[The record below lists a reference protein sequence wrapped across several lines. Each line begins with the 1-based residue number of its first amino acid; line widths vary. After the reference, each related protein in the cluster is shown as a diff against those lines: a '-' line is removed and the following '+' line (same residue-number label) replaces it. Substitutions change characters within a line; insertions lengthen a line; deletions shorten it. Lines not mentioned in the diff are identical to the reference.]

1 MKIIMEYRGGGKTF
15 KAIFYAYMVNGII
28 ITHTENNAKNIIK
41 KSNELNMPIE
51 AVGINEY
58 LQNKEKYRDRITV
71 IDELQLT
78 LSSLIDNL
86 IYATDSDIEVIN
98 LQQNKGGN

>member
-1 MKIIMEYRGGGKTF
+1 MKIILENRSNGKTF

-28 ITHTENNAKNIIK
+28 ITSTEKNADTIIEMSK
-41 KSNELNMPIE
+41 EMNTPIK

-58 LQNKEKYRDRITV
+58 LQNKDKYRGKITI

-86 IYATDSDIEVIN
+86 VYATDSNIEIID
-98 LQQNKGGN
+98 LKQIGGK

>member
-1 MKIIMEYRGGGKTF
+1 MKIILENRGCGKTF

-28 ITHTENNAKNIIK
+28 ITSTKNSADYIIE
-41 KSNELNMPIE
+41 KSKELNMPVE

-58 LQNKEKYRDRITV
+58 LQNKEKYRDKVTI

-78 LSSLIDNL
+78 LSSLINNL
-86 IYATDSDIEVIN
+86 VYATDSNIETIN
-98 LQQNKGGN
+98 LK

>member
-1 MKIIMEYRGGGKTF
+1 MKIILENRGCGKTF
-15 KAIFYAYMVNGII
+15 KAIFYAYMVNGIVITGTKNGADYI
-28 ITHTENNAKNIIK
+28 IE
-41 KSNELNMPIE
+41 KSKELNMLVE

-58 LQNKEKYRDRITV
+58 LQNKEKYRNKVTI

-86 IYATDSDIEVIN
+86 VYATDSNIEIIN
-98 LQQNKGGN
+98 LK